1 MRGVVVGLV
10 VLVATVSRALSPPV
24 VGWREA
30 AGLVGGL
37 VTVEGEVTAVRVLDG
52 GFVLEFS
59 DEPDAFRIEVL
70 VPLFGDAPRDPEG
83 AYRGHRVR
91 ATGRVQT
98 FQGRPEIV
106 LRAPSQI
113 EIVNA
118 PAAAARVGETPASP
132 PPSPAPP
139 PPPPPPARPV
149 ERPLGDAAPCERAR
163 ASWRDAAAD
172 VQTRLAALGQCL
184 DRRGY
189 RCGAERAALVPALG
203 VLEEIERGVD
213 AACR

>member
-1 MRGVVVGLV
+1 MRAVVVGLV
-10 VLVATVSRALSPPV
+10 VLVATVAGALSPPV

-30 AGLVGGL
+30 AGRVGGV
-37 VTVEGEVTAVRVLDG
+37 VTVEDEVSAVRVLDS
-52 GFVLEFS
+52 GFVIEFS
-59 DEPDAFRIEVL
+59 DEPNAFRIEVL
-70 VPLFGDAPRDPEG
+70 VPLFGDAPHDPER

-113 EIVNA
+113 EIVDA
-118 PAAAARVGETPASP
+118 PAAAARVEETPASP
-132 PPSPAPP
+132 PPPP
-139 PPPPPPARPV
+139 PPLPRPARPV

-172 VQTRLAALGQCL
+172 VQTRLAALGHCL
-184 DRRGY
+184 DRLRY
-189 RCGAERAALVPALG
+189 RCGAERDALVPALG
-203 VLEEIERGVD
+203 ILEETERGVD